1 MNISL
6 IGMMGSGKTT
16 VGKLLSERL
25 NLRFVDTDEL
35 IVQSEGCS
43 INEIFASK
51 GEGYFRKLETEIL
64 KSVLNSDNQ
73 IISTGGGIIKSELNI
88 QLIKSK
94 SKSFYLKADAQSLFE
109 RVKNDSSR
117 PLLKDCTK
125 DKINMILSQRVLQ
138 YEKADYIINT
148 VNKVPEN
155 IVEEVIEKL
164 R

>member
-16 VGKLLSERL
+16 VGKLLSEQL
-25 NLRFVDTDEL
+25 NLKFVDTDEL
-35 IVQSEGCS
+35 IVQKEGCS

-51 GEGYFRKLETEIL
+51 GEGYFRELETKVL

-73 IISTGGGIIKSELNI
+73 VVSTGGGIIKSELNME
-88 QLIKSK
+88 LIKTK
-94 SKSFYLKADAQSLFE
+94 SKSFYLKADAESLFE

-125 DKINMILSQRVLQ
+125 EKIDTLLSQRVLQ

-155 IVEEVIEKL
+155 IIEEVIEKL